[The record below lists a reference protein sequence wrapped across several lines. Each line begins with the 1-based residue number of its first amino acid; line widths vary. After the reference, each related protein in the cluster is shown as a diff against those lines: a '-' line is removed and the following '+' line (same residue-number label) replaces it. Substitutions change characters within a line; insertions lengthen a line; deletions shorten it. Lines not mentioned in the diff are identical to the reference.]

1 MKSLSYISKGNFK
14 VSFTN
19 RSLTQKSYILQTI
32 FPQRIFW
39 GWIYYYSILELVSAK
54 RTGFD
59 NWRYLICNGIMGFP
73 NTLIKQ
79 SDSFN
84 NINDMSVKVQPKK
97 YRLEDY

>member
-1 MKSLSYISKGNFK
+1 MKLSYISKGNAK

-32 FPQRIFW
+32 FPHRIFW
-39 GWIYYYSILELVSAK
+39 YWIDHSILELVSAK
-54 RTGFD
+54 HSGFD
-59 NWRYLICNGIMGFP
+59 NWRYLICDGIMGFP

-79 SDSFN
+79 SVSLD
-84 NINDMSVKVQPKK
+84 NINDMSVKSQPKK